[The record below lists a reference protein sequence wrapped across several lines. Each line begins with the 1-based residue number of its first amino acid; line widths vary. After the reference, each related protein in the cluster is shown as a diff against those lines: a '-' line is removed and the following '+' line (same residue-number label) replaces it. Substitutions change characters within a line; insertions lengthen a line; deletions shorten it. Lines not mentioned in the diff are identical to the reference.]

1 MEETQ
6 TEGDVCYQFFMP
18 FDLFVK
24 CFTLHNFHQILYAF
38 SSYILFNRK

>member
-6 TEGDVCYQFFMP
+6 TEGDVRYHFFMP
-18 FDLFVK
+18 FVLFVK
-24 CFTLHNFHQILYAF
+24 CFTLHNFHYAF